1 MAHEGIERLVNKQ
14 VRAWEEERR
23 ARDAGAREEPLPC
36 ITVSREFGTLG
47 ARVAEAVAGTLG
59 FAFYDRELLTRIAET
74 EKVRIA
80 VLDSVDERVRDRISE
95 WIAEQ
100 FGGTGVTTPQFLT
113 MLTRILL
120 TVGYHGRAVILGR
133 GAQFVLDPA
142 RTLRVRAFAP
152 IEARV
157 RNLVEGRGLSEADA
171 RALIAE
177 MDRQRGE
184 YHQKYFN
191 KDWSTPDHYDLLV
204 NTGTY
209 PPEQAARLVIEAYT
223 LRFGDPRKAR
233 TLQTS

>member
-1 MAHEGIERLVNKQ
+1 MAHEGIERLVNRQ

-23 ARDAGAREEPLPC
+23 ARDAGAPVAPLPC

-47 ARVAEAVAGTLG
+47 AKVAEVVARTLG
-59 FAFYDRELLTRIAET
+59 FAFYDQELLTQIAQT
-74 EKVRIA
+74 EKVRLA

-100 FGGTGVTTPQFLT
+100 FGGGGVTTPQFLT

-120 TVGYHGRAVILGR
+120 TIGYHGKAVILGR

-157 RNLVEGRGLSEADA
+157 RNVIEGRGLTEADA

-177 MDRQRGE
+177 TDRQRAE
-184 YHQKYFN
+184 YHLKYFN
-191 KDWSTPDHYDLLV
+191 KDWSASEHYDLLI
-204 NTGTY
+204 NTATY
-209 PPEQAARLVIEAYT
+209 PVDTAARLLIEAYT
-223 LRFGDPRKAR
+223 LRFGRPGEAR
-233 TLQTS
+233 RT